1 MSKIKKKSSSRQS
14 KNIPSQEDI
23 YEKAFKQVDRDESG
37 AIPLLLLNKL
47 LKAAGEII
55 SEDEIDSALEYMKK
69 DKEEDSFT
77 FEEFKKFIEGESKYQ
92 WWSRCEYEIILES
105 WPSTNVDKKW
115 DVHRQVMMNID
126 IITSVLMD
134 NVNENI

>member
-1 MSKIKKKSSSRQS
+1 MREFNVIVYDFNHKTF
-14 KNIPSQEDI
+14 IPYDVMPYLVRCYNKE
-23 YEKAFKQVDRDESG
+23 
-37 AIPLLLLNKL
+37 LNKP
-47 LKAAGEII
+47 K
-55 SEDEIDSALEYMKK
+55 
-69 DKEEDSFT
+69 T

-105 WPSTNVDKKW
+105 WPNTNVNEKW

>member
-1 MSKIKKKSSSRQS
+1 MKSFYVIVYDINHKTFIPYDVIPYLKKCY
-14 KNIPSQEDI
+14 
-23 YEKAFKQVDRDESG
+23 YEAT
-37 AIPLLLLNKL
+37 
-47 LKAAGEII
+47 
-55 SEDEIDSALEYMKK
+55 
-69 DKEEDSFT
+69 DKPKT

-105 WPSTNVDKKW
+105 WPKTNVNEKW

-126 IITSVLMD
+126 IITSILMD

>member
-1 MSKIKKKSSSRQS
+1 MREFNVIVYDFNHKTFIPYDVMPYLIKCYNK
-14 KNIPSQEDI
+14 E
-23 YEKAFKQVDRDESG
+23 
-37 AIPLLLLNKL
+37 LNKP
-47 LKAAGEII
+47 K
-55 SEDEIDSALEYMKK
+55 
-69 DKEEDSFT
+69 T
-77 FEEFKKFIEGESKYQ
+77 FEESKKFIEGESKYQ

-105 WPSTNVDKKW
+105 WPNTNVDEKW